1 MYELR
6 KIIRGK
12 RTNQD
17 TRGDNMARYKVVM
30 THREGKHEM
39 TFMIGFST
47 KEEFHRE
54 MKRIFDEWIKKTGV
68 LDFTNTSITS
78 A

>member
-1 MYELR
+1 M
-6 KIIRGK
+6 G
-12 RTNQD
+12 
-17 TRGDNMARYKVVM
+17 RYKVVM

-39 TFMIGFST
+39 TFIIDFST

-54 MKRIFDEWIKKTGV
+54 MSRILGEWIKKTGI
-68 LDFTNTSITS
+68 LNFTKTSITS